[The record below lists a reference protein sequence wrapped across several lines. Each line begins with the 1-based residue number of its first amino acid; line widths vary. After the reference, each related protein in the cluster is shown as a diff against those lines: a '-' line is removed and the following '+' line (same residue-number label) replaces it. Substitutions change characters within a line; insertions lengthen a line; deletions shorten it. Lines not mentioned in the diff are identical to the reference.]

1 MKNWYNSLSQRERM
15 LVSYGSIVV
24 TLILLWLLAAKPL
37 YNKHVKLN
45 TIIASQHNSL
55 ATMQKQSIQIK
66 QLQQQGTN
74 KPVVNNSQNPQ
85 QLIERSLQTW
95 RLKSSLERMQSQG
108 SNGVRLT
115 LKDANADR
123 VMRFLYELENQ
134 HALSIGSMSVSTKKK
149 ELGQA
154 DFRLIIQRNQN
165 Q

>member
-1 MKNWYNSLSQRERM
+1 M
-15 LVSYGSIVV
+15 
-24 TLILLWLLAAKPL
+24 
-37 YNKHVKLN
+37 
-45 TIIASQHNSL
+45 
-55 ATMQKQSIQIK
+55 
-66 QLQQQGTN
+66 
-74 KPVVNNSQNPQ
+74 
-85 QLIERSLQTW
+85 IERSLQTW

>member
-15 LVSYGSIVV
+15 LVSYGSIAV

-37 YNKHVKLN
+37 YNRHLKLN
-45 TIIASQHNSL
+45 KIIASQHNSL
-55 ATMQKQSIQIK
+55 ATMQKQSVLIK

-123 VMRFLYELENQ
+123 VMRFLYELENLY
-134 HALSIGSMSVSTKKK
+134 ALSIGSMSVITKKK
-149 ELGQA
+149 EPGFA
-154 DFRLIIQRNQN
+154 DFRLTIQRNQN